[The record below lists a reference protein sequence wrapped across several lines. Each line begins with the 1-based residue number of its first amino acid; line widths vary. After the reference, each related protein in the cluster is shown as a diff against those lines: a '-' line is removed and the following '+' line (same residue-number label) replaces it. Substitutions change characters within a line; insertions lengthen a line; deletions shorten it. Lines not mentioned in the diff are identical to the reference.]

1 MRKITFNE
9 WQEHL
14 TKELQNNYRKL
25 KLIQNEKFQEL
36 SRKTLISQNK
46 MQYLK

>member
-14 TKELQNNYRKL
+14 TKELQKNYRKL
-25 KLIQNEKFQEL
+25 KLIQNKASNTKSFIKEKF
-36 SRKTLISQNK
+36 
-46 MQYLK
+46 

>member
-1 MRKITFNE
+1 MKKITFNE

-14 TKELQNNYRKL
+14 TKELQKNYRKL

-36 SRKTLISQNK
+36 SRKQSK
-46 MQYLK
+46 YLSRV

>member
-1 MRKITFNE
+1 MKKITFNE

-14 TKELQNNYRKL
+14 TKELQKNYRKL

-36 SRKTLISQNK
+36 SRKQSSNLQRV
-46 MQYLK
+46 